1 LTARP
6 RRATSA
12 AVVAGGVALAALAA
26 SPAAWSTPGPALP
39 LPPSATPPPPPA
51 PAVAGVT
58 GADDAPAPLVQVVT
72 FGPGDHPFTRFGH
85 DAIRILDPR
94 TGADVVY
101 NFGTFDI
108 RAPHMISDFLK
119 GRLRYWLSRGPT
131 GRVLA
136 DYEHENR
143 SIVIQ
148 TLALGRAQRRELA
161 RRLAE
166 NALPANRDY
175 RYDYFHDNC
184 STRVR
189 DAIDGVI
196 GGRLHAVGRQP
207 GTETLRAHAMRMAA
221 DNVPLYLAL
230 LIVLGP
236 STDQP
241 LDRWGEGFLPEML
254 QATLRD
260 VRLEGDGGGEGR
272 GPDRPLVQEEKT
284 IFAARRPPPRAAPP
298 RWEPAF
304 LVVGAALGLM
314 LLGLGMAA
322 ARSVAARVAFG
333 GVVALL
339 GTIIGGVGTFLLYAW
354 FITPH
359 TDAHRNQNVL
369 LFAPFAL
376 AALVLGPAVAAG
388 SRGAARAVW
397 VIACAAVA
405 STALACAL
413 KALGLPQQSNAS
425 LILAL
430 APFWCGLA
438 VGARAV
444 VRHLSERS

>member
-1 LTARP
+1 LTAPP
-6 RRATSA
+6 RRAA
-12 AVVAGGVALAALAA
+12 APRPALAGIIVLAA
-26 SPAAWSTPGPALP
+26 GLFLAPLAAPREAWGAPRALP
-39 LPPSATPPPPPA
+39 LPPSATPPPPTA
-51 PAVAGVT
+51 PAGPVVA
-58 GADDAPAPLVQVVT
+58 GADDAPAPLVEVVT

-85 DAIRILDPR
+85 DAIRVLDPM
-94 TGADVVY
+94 TGADVIY

-119 GRLRYWLSRGPT
+119 ARLRYWLSRGPT
-131 GRVLA
+131 GQVLA
-136 DYEHENR
+136 EYERENR

-148 TLALGRAQRRELA
+148 RLSLDPAQRRELA

-184 STRVR
+184 ATRVR
-189 DAIDGVI
+189 DAIDAVI
-196 GGRLHAVGRQP
+196 GGRLRAVGRQP
-207 GTETLRAHAMRMAA
+207 GTLTLRAHALRMAA

-241 LDRWGEGFLPEML
+241 LDRWGEDFLPEML

-260 VRLEGDGGGEGR
+260 VRLES
-272 GPDRPLVQEEKT
+272 PDRPLVEDEET
-284 IFAARRPPPRAAPP
+284 VFAARRSPPRAAPP
-298 RWEPAF
+298 PWAPAF
-304 LVVGAALGLM
+304 LALGVAAGLA
-314 LLGLGMAA
+314 LLALGKAA
-322 ARSVAARVAFG
+322 ARWTVARVAFG
-333 GVVALL
+333 GGVALL
-339 GTIIGGVGTFLLYAW
+339 GTVLGGIGTFLLYAW

-376 AALVLGPAVAAG
+376 AALVVGPAVAAG
-388 SRGAARAVW
+388 SRAAVRVLWAIAVG
-397 VIACAAVA
+397 AVA
-405 STALACAL
+405 STALACLL
-413 KALGLPQQSNAS
+413 KLPGLPHQSNAP

-430 APFWCGLA
+430 APVWIGLA
-438 VGARAV
+438 SGTRAL
-444 VRHLSERS
+444 VRTRRQPS

>member
-1 LTARP
+1 MTVPP
-6 RRATSA
+6 RRPGGAPAPRA
-12 AVVAGGVALAALAA
+12 AIPVPALAAGVVLAVLAA
-26 SPAAWSTPGPALP
+26 RASALAAPP

-51 PAVAGVT
+51 PAVPAVAG
-58 GADDAPAPLVQVVT
+58 AEEAPAPLVEVVT

-94 TGADVVY
+94 TGADVIY

-108 RAPHMISDFLK
+108 RAPHMVSDFLK
-119 GRLRYWLSRGPT
+119 ARLRYWLSRGPT

-136 DYEHENR
+136 EYERENR

-148 TLALGRAQRRELA
+148 RLSLDPAQRRELA

-184 STRVR
+184 ATRVR

-207 GTETLRAHAMRMAA
+207 GTLSLRAHALRMAA
-221 DNVPLYLAL
+221 DDVPLYLAL

-241 LDRWGEGFLPEML
+241 LDRWGEDFLPEML
-254 QATLRD
+254 QTTLRD
-260 VRLEGDGGGEGR
+260 VRLES
-272 GPDRPLVQEEKT
+272 PARPLVENEAT
-284 IFAARRPPPRAAPP
+284 LFAARRPPPRTAPP
-298 RWEPAF
+298 AWGLAF
-304 LVVGAALGLM
+304 LAVGAAVGLA
-314 LLGLGMAA
+314 LLGLGRAA
-322 ARSVAARVAFG
+322 ARWLVARIAFG
-333 GVVALL
+333 GVVGVL
-339 GTIIGGVGTFLLYAW
+339 GAVVGGVGTFLLYAW

-388 SRGAARAVW
+388 SRGAVRWLWRLALGA
-397 VIACAAVA
+397 IAT
-405 STALACAL
+405 TALACVL
-413 KALGLPQQSNAS
+413 KLPGLPHQSNAP

-430 APFWCGLA
+430 APVWIGLA
-438 VGARAV
+438 LGTRALAQ
-444 VRHLSERS
+444 RRPPEAP

>member
-1 LTARP
+1 MTARP
-6 RRATSA
+6 GRATVA
-12 AVVAGGVALAALAA
+12 RAVVAVGVVGAALAA
-26 SPAAWSTPGPALP
+26 GAPVGAAPPARP

-51 PAVAGVT
+51 PAVGGVS
-58 GADDAPAPLVQVVT
+58 GADDVPAPLVEVVT

-85 DAIRILDPR
+85 DAIRVLDPR

-119 GRLRYWLSRGPT
+119 GRLRYWLSRGST

-136 DYEHENR
+136 EYERENR
-143 SIVIQ
+143 SITIQ
-148 TLALGRAQRRELA
+148 RLSLDPAERRELA
-161 RRLAE
+161 RRLAD

-207 GTETLRAHAMRMAA
+207 GRLSLRAHALRMAA

-241 LDRWGEGFLPEML
+241 LDRWGEDFLPEML

-260 VRLEGDGGGEGR
+260 VRLEGGSGGA
-272 GPDRPLVQEEKT
+272 DRPLVEDEQP

-298 RWEPAF
+298 QWALAF
-304 LVVGAALGLM
+304 LAVGAAFGLA
-314 LLGLGMAA
+314 LLGLGKAG
-322 ARSVAARVAFG
+322 ARWAVARVAFG
-333 GVVALL
+333 LVVGSL
-339 GTIIGGVGTFLLYAW
+339 GTVLGGIGTFLLYAW

-376 AALVLGPAVAAG
+376 SALVLGPAVAAG
-388 SRGAARAVW
+388 SRAAVRGLWILALG
-397 VIACAAVA
+397 AVA
-405 STALACAL
+405 STALACLL
-413 KALGLPQQSNAS
+413 KLPGLPHQSNAS

-438 VGARAV
+438 FGTRA
-444 VRHLSERS
+444 LSRKLEPRS

>member
-1 LTARP
+1 LAAGVVLTALATGAPARAAP
-6 RRATSA
+6 R
-12 AVVAGGVALAALAA
+12 
-26 SPAAWSTPGPALP
+26 ALP
-39 LPPSATPPPPPA
+39 LPPSASPPPPPA
-51 PAVAGVT
+51 PAVPAVT
-58 GADDAPAPLVQVVT
+58 GAGDAPAPLVQVVT

-85 DAIRILDPR
+85 DAIRILDPM
-94 TGADVVY
+94 TGADVIY

-119 GRLRYWLSRGPT
+119 ARLRYWLSRGPT

-136 DYEHENR
+136 EYERENR

-148 TLALGRAQRRELA
+148 RLSLDPAQRRELA

-207 GTETLRAHAMRMAA
+207 GTLSLRGHALRMAA

-236 STDQP
+236 STDRP
-241 LDRWGEGFLPEML
+241 LDRWGEAFLPEML

-260 VRLEGDGGGEGR
+260 VQLGGEG
-272 GPDRPLVQEEKT
+272 GDPDRPLVDNET
-284 IFAARRPPPRAAPP
+284 TLFAARRAPPRPAPP
-298 RWEPAF
+298 RWELAF
-304 LVVGAALGLM
+304 LAVGAAVGLA
-314 LLGLGMAA
+314 LLGLGKAG
-322 ARSVAARVAFG
+322 ARWLVARVAFG

-339 GTIIGGVGTFLLYAW
+339 GAVVGGVGTFLLYAW

-376 AALVLGPAVAAG
+376 AALALGPAVAAG
-388 SRGAARAVW
+388 SRAAIRALW
-397 VIACAAVA
+397 LLALATLA
-405 STALACAL
+405 STAVACVL
-413 KALGLPQQSNAS
+413 KLPGLPHQSNAP

-430 APFWCGLA
+430 APVWLGLA
-438 VGARAV
+438 LGTRALAQS
-444 VRHLSERS
+444 RPPATPSSP

>member
-1 LTARP
+1 MSVIP
-6 RRATSA
+6 
-12 AVVAGGVALAALAA
+12 VVAAGVVLAALAVGE
-26 SPAAWSTPGPALP
+26 PAWAAPRALP
-39 LPPSATPPPPPA
+39 LPPSATSPPPSV
-51 PAVAGVT
+51 PAVPAVT

-85 DAIRILDPR
+85 DAIRILDPM
-94 TGADVVY
+94 TGADVIY

-119 GRLRYWLSRGPT
+119 ARLRYWLSRGPT

-136 DYEHENR
+136 EYERENR

-148 TLALGRAQRRELA
+148 RLSLDPAQRRELA

-189 DAIDGVI
+189 DVIDGVI

-207 GTETLRAHAMRMAA
+207 GRLSLRAHALRMAA

-241 LDRWGEGFLPEML
+241 LDRWGEAFLPEML

-260 VRLEGDGGGEGR
+260 VRLDS
-272 GPDRPLVQEEKT
+272 PDRPLAENET
-284 IFAARRPPPRAAPP
+284 ILFAARRPPPRAAPP
-298 RWEPAF
+298 RWALAF
-304 LVVGAALGLM
+304 LAFGAALGLA
-314 LLGLGMAA
+314 LLGLGKAA
-322 ARSVAARVAFG
+322 ARWLVARVAFG

-339 GTIIGGVGTFLLYAW
+339 GAVVGGVGTFLLYAW

-376 AALVLGPAVAAG
+376 AALALGPAVAAG
-388 SRGAARAVW
+388 SR
-397 VIACAAVA
+397 AAVRALWILALAALA
-405 STALACAL
+405 STAVACVL
-413 KALGLPQQSNAS
+413 KLPGLPHQSNAP

-430 APFWCGLA
+430 APVWIGLA
-438 VGARAV
+438 LGTRAV
-444 VRHLSERS
+444 ARSRPPEASP

>member
-1 LTARP
+1 MAPP
-6 RRATSA
+6 RRAGVA
-12 AVVAGGVALAALAA
+12 APVRAVIILVAAGAVLGAVAG
-26 SPAAWSTPGPALP
+26 PAAARAAPPALP

-51 PAVAGVT
+51 PAGPAVR
-58 GADDAPAPLVQVVT
+58 GADEAPAPLIEVVT

-85 DAIRILDPR
+85 DAIRVLDPR

-108 RAPHMISDFLK
+108 RAAHMISDFLK
-119 GRLRYWLSRGPT
+119 ARLRYWLSRGST
-131 GRVLA
+131 GHVLA
-136 DYEHENR
+136 EYERENR
-143 SIVIQ
+143 TIVIQ
-148 TLALGRAQRRELA
+148 RLALDPAQRRELA

-184 STRVR
+184 ATRVR

-207 GTETLRAHAMRMAA
+207 GTLSLRAHALRMAA

-236 STDQP
+236 STDRP
-241 LDRWGEGFLPEML
+241 LDRWGEAFLPEKL
-254 QATLRD
+254 QTTLRD
-260 VRLEGDGGGEGR
+260 VRLDS
-272 GPDRPLVQEEKT
+272 PDRPLVQDEET
-284 IFAARRPPPRAAPP
+284 LFAARRPPPRVAPP
-298 RWEPAF
+298 RWGLAF
-304 LVVGAALGLM
+304 LAVGAAVGLA
-314 LLGLGMAA
+314 LLGLGKAA
-322 ARSVAARVAFG
+322 ARRVAARVAFG
-333 GVVALL
+333 GVVTLL
-339 GTIIGGVGTFLLYAW
+339 GTVVGGVGTFLLYAW
-354 FITPH
+354 LITPH

-388 SRGAARAVW
+388 SRAAVRALW
-397 VIACAAVA
+397 LLALGAVA
-405 STALACAL
+405 STALACLL
-413 KALGLPQQSNAS
+413 KLPGLPHQSNAP

-430 APFWCGLA
+430 APVWIGLA
-438 VGARAV
+438 LGTRAL
-444 VRHLSERS
+444 VRSLASSR